1 MESNSPAP
9 SHQPQQASQPPARP
23 SYPPAHGESLR
34 RELNLSPNEVLIRE
48 IHRHPIGVLQIYFT
62 ATLALLGL
70 FFGTGLIV
78 KLASSD
84 NEAARNALPVP
95 AGVIVALAFGLGLLA
110 VLIAWV
116 AIKVYNG
123 NRLYVTNESVIQRI
137 QTSLFHT
144 KEQQITLSNIED
156 VSYEQ
161 NGLLQHLLNFGTIR
175 LSTEGE
181 ETTYYFRYASQ
192 PKMQAA
198 AIVDAQEQFVI
209 AHPSSQH

>member
-9 SHQPQQASQPPARP
+9 SHQPQQAHQP
-23 SYPPAHGESLR
+23 SHPPAHGESLR
-34 RELNLSPNEVLIRE
+34 RELNLSPNEILIRE
-48 IHRHPIGVLQIYFT
+48 IHRHPIGVLQIYLT

-78 KLASSD
+78 KLATSE

-95 AGVIVALAFGLGLLA
+95 AGVIVALAIGLGLLA
-110 VLIAWV
+110 ILIAWV

-123 NRLYVTNESVIQRI
+123 NRLYVTNESIIQRI

-181 ETTYYFRYASQ
+181 ETTYYFRYASR
-192 PKMQAA
+192 PKEQAA
-198 AIVDAQEQFVI
+198 YIVDAQEQFI
-209 AHPSSQH
+209 AAHPNSRH